1 MGARPPTPKQRVA
14 YTFNPNDC
22 PGTSDE
28 LESYLLVGDPDYD
41 EYEHKA
47 IPMLL
52 ADGWKVNQ
60 VVSSG
65 DGDWIFVFDAP
76 EKGSK

>member
-1 MGARPPTPKQRVA
+1 MASKPTIPNQRVA
-14 YTFNPNDC
+14 YTYNPNDC

-28 LESYLLVGDPDYD
+28 LESYLLVGDPEYD

-52 ADGWKVNQ
+52 EEGWTINQ
-60 VVSSG
+60 VVGS
-65 DGDWIFVFDAP
+65 DGDWLFILDAP
-76 EKGSK
+76 KGGK